1 MQILRVHQESFHQDQ
16 IPKEF
21 HFTLKIPDDI
31 PKQVDYIYMHQL
43 RSLKHTLYYRK
54 HFDISKTTFK
64 QQCQC

>member
-31 PKQVDYIYMHQL
+31 PKQVDYIYIYASIKIFETHIIL
-43 RSLKHTLYYRK
+43 
-54 HFDISKTTFK
+54 
-64 QQCQC
+64 